1 MPDPLST
8 DILSPELLRRMRK
21 TAGLT
26 QKELAQLSGVS
37 QALIS
42 RIEAGSVDP
51 RLSTI
56 RKIISAIRARKSG
69 RSALPVS
76 RIMHRSVIAIKA
88 SDPVYKAIDLMEK
101 HDISQLPVT
110 AGEGRIVGS
119 IQEITV
125 VKALTQSKLSADKIL
140 KGKIHNI
147 MEETFPMVS
156 PETSIDEVATLLMHG
171 TPAVLVMK
179 RNKAIGIVTK
189 IDLIKA
195 FKGEA

>member
-1 MPDPLST
+1 LSA
-8 DILSPELLRRMRK
+8 DIFSPELLRRMRK
-21 TAGLT
+21 AAGLT
-26 QKELAQLSGVS
+26 QKGLAQLSGVS

-56 RKIISAIRARKSG
+56 RKIISAIRACKSG
-69 RSALPVS
+69 RGALPVS

-125 VKALTQSKLSADKIL
+125 IKALTQSRLSADKIL
-140 KGKIHNI
+140 KGKIHSI
-147 MEETFPMVS
+147 MEEPFPMVS
-156 PETSIDEVATLLMHG
+156 PETIIDEVVTLLMHG
-171 TPAVLVMK
+171 SPAVLVMK
-179 RNKAIGIVTK
+179 HNKAVGIVTK

-195 FKGEA
+195 FKGET

>member
-1 MPDPLST
+1 VPDPLST